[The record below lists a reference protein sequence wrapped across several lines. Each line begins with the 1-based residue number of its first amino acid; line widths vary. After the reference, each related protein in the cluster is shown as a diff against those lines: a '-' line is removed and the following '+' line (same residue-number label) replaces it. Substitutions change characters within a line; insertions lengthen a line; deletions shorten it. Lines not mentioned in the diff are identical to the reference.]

1 MNAMKAQIPML
12 LWIYCALSILLLLAV
27 RRTRHYPLYILKSVW
42 IGFTVL
48 AFVWVVLM
56 SGATNQEFA
65 LRPAS
70 VFGELSEYPYT
81 FRSLYGFHSW
91 YLPLLLWLPLWSWA
105 GKAERGSRLRK
116 GLWVA
121 LGALTL
127 FFLVPLLLIFK
138 RFDWS
143 AYSHFGENYAH
154 AWRVA
159 RMGDYFFNSILVSA
173 CAVGLSTIVGSM
185 AAYALAR
192 LPFRGREA
200 LIAALVGS
208 MAIPGFLLVVP
219 LYVMMRSWSV
229 GNFSFMDS
237 RVGLSILYAATSLPF
252 TIFLLTAFFRS
263 LPSELAE
270 AAALD
275 GATPLQIFSQIYFP
289 LAAPGLATAAI
300 FNFLGVW
307 NEYNFALVFVT
318 NPEFRTLPV
327 GLYNLQVS
335 QQYAVNWPALF
346 AGIVLLC
353 LPTFAIFVALQE
365 KIVAGLTV
373 GGVKG

>member
-1 MNAMKAQIPML
+1 MAAAIPAL
-12 LWIYCALSILLLLAV
+12 LSLYALAGIVLLLAFK
-27 RRTRHYPLYILKSVW
+27 RTQLYPFYLLKAVW
-42 IGFTVL
+42 TGFTVL
-48 AFVWVVLM
+48 AFAWVVLM

-65 LRPAS
+65 LRPAG
-70 VFGELSEYPYT
+70 VFGAFDQYPAA
-81 FRSLYGFHSW
+81 FQNCFGLNAW
-91 YLPLLLWLPLWSWA
+91 WLPALVWLPLWAVGGHAAPSSA
-105 GKAERGSRLRK
+105 RRRNLRIALAVLSGLMAVPVLRLVLRY
-116 GLWVA
+116 
-121 LGALTL
+121 
-127 FFLVPLLLIFK
+127 
-138 RFDWS
+138 DWS
-143 AYSHFGENYAH
+143 PYTHFQANYAH

-159 RMGDYFFNSILVSA
+159 RMGDYFLNSVLVSL
-173 CAVGLSTIVGSM
+173 CSVGLVTIVGSM

-192 LPFRGREA
+192 LPFRGRES
-200 LIAALVGS
+200 LISMFAGA

-219 LYVMMRSWSV
+219 LYVMMKGWSA

-237 RVGLSILYAATSLPF
+237 RVGLSVLYAALSLPF

-275 GATPLQIFSQIYFP
+275 GATPLRIFTQIYFP

-335 QQYAVNWPALF
+335 QQYAVNWPAMF